1 MEQKDLLRAA
11 EIAYFVFLD
20 LFKDAGR
27 KLSLIFYLFV
37 FDVNQGNEEA

>member
-11 EIAYFVFLD
+11 EIAYLVFLD

-27 KLSLIFYLFV
+27 KLSLIFYVFV
-37 FDVNQGNEEA
+37 SDVSQGNEES